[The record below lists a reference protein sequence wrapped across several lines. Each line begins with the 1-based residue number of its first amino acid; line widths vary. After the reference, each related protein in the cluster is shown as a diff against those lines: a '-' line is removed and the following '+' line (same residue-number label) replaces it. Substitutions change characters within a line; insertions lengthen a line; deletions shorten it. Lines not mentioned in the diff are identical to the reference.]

1 VANDAPSIARTD
13 GNVNKANVNKSWACA
28 PILVAIGSNLP
39 GPDGASPL
47 EICRRAAIAMDAL
60 PGLRLRGLS
69 RWYRTAP
76 VPASDQ
82 PDFVNGVAHLEGA
95 IAPADLLA
103 ALQEIEARAGR
114 RRGVVPGAINAARV
128 LDLDI
133 VAMGQLVRAAPD
145 PVLPHPRAHLRG
157 FVLAPLA
164 EVAPSWRHP
173 LLHCSAQGLLA
184 ALLAALPEQRIRV
197 I

>member
-1 VANDAPSIARTD
+1 MEA
-13 GNVNKANVNKSWACA
+13 ACL
-28 PILVAIGSNLP
+28 PILIAIGSNLP
-39 GPDGASPL
+39 GPDGADPL
-47 EICRRAAIAMDAL
+47 EICRRAAIALDAL

-69 RWYRTAP
+69 RWYRTAA

-95 IAPADLLA
+95 IAPPALLA
-103 ALQEIEARAGR
+103 ALQAIEARAGR
-114 RRGVVPGAINAARV
+114 RRGAVNEARV

-133 VAMGQLVRAAPD
+133 VAMGQLVRVAPD

-164 EVAPSWRHP
+164 EVAPSWQHP

-184 ALLAALPEQRIRV
+184 ALVAALPEQRIGV